1 MLAADDRAPK
11 ERLVVVSAIR
21 IVRVTT
27 ADLDLLRV
35 RAPEEHPARRFP
47 LAALDMERDSC
58 KDVSILPGA
67 RSAHLTCYWPMG
79 R

>member
-1 MLAADDRAPK
+1 MLAANDRAAE

-35 RAPEEHPARRFP
+35 HAPKEHPARRLP
-47 LAALDMERDSC
+47 LAALDVERNSC
-58 KDVSILPGA
+58 EDVSNLPGA

>member
-1 MLAADDRAPK
+1 MLAANDRAPE

-21 IVRVTT
+21 IIRVTT
-27 ADLDLLRV
+27 ADLNLLRV
-35 RAPEEHPARRFP
+35 RAPEEHPARRLP
-47 LAALDMERDSC
+47 LAALDVERDSC
-58 KDVSILPGA
+58 EDVSILPGA

>member
-1 MLAADDRAPK
+1 MLAANDRAAE

-35 RAPEEHPARRFP
+35 HAPKEHPARRFP
-47 LAALDMERDSC
+47 LAALDVERDSC
-58 KDVSILPGA
+58 KDVSILPDA